1 MSDRDLLAQQLAY
14 YRARAA
20 EYDDWWLR
28 RGRYDRGPEANAA
41 WRAEATEV
49 EAALD
54 AMAPH
59 GAALELACGTG
70 IWTARL
76 APHASSLLAVDAAPE
91 VLALAAARLR
101 AAPHVGFESADLF
114 DWRPPHRFERV
125 FFGFWLSHVPAERFD
140 EFWGLVRDALA
151 PGGQF
156 FLVDSLH
163 EATSTARDHALAP
176 AAAGVQVRRLADG
189 RRFEVVKL
197 YHSPEALA
205 ARLARKGFAAHL
217 RATPNYFLYGSGR
230 VA

>member
-1 MSDRDLLAQQLAY
+1 MSDLLAEQLAY
-14 YRARAA
+14 YRARAG

-28 RGRYDRGPEANAA
+28 RGRYDRGPEASAT
-41 WRAEATEV
+41 WRAEAAEV
-49 EAALD
+49 EKALD

-76 APHASSLLAVDAAPE
+76 APHASSLLAVDGAPE
-91 VLALAAARLR
+91 ALALAAARLR
-101 AAPHVGFESADLF
+101 GEAHVRFESANLF
-114 DWRPPHRFERV
+114 DWRPPRRFDRV
-125 FFGFWLSHVPAERFD
+125 CFGFWLSHVPEERFD
-140 EFWGLVRDALA
+140 DFWGLVRDALA

-176 AAAGVQVRRLADG
+176 AAAGVQARRLADG
-189 RRFEVVKL
+189 RRFEVVKV
-197 YHSPEALA
+197 YHAPEALT
-205 ARLARKGFAAHL
+205 ARLARLGFAAAL

>member
-1 MSDRDLLAQQLAY
+1 MSTRDLLAEQLAY
-14 YRARAA
+14 YRARAG

-28 RGRYDRGPEANAA
+28 RGRYDRGPAASAA
-41 WRAEATEV
+41 WRAEAA
-49 EAALD
+49 EAEKALD

-59 GAALELACGTG
+59 GATLELACGTG

-76 APHASSLLAVDAAPE
+76 ALHAASLLAVDGAPE
-91 VLALAAARLR
+91 ALALAAARLHG
-101 AAPHVGFESADLF
+101 APHVRFESADLF
-114 DWRPPHRFERV
+114 DWRPPQRFDRV
-125 FFGFWLSHVPAERFD
+125 CFGFWLSHVPEERFD
-140 EFWGLVRDALA
+140 DFWGLVRDALA

-176 AAAGVQVRRLADG
+176 AAAGVQARRLADG
-189 RRFEVVKL
+189 RRFEVVKV
-197 YHSPEALA
+197 YHAPEALT
-205 ARLARKGFAAHL
+205 ARLARLGFSAAL